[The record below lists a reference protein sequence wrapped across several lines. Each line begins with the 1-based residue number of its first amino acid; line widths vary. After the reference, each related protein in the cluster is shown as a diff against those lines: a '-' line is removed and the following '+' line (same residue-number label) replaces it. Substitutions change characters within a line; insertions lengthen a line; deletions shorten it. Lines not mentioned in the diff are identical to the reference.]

1 MLKKTRN
8 IQIKNKYTKYKKQLK
23 YKLKGGTFLGEG
35 SYGCVVKPAIE
46 CPNSKTLTSKK
57 QKKNNEQLVSK
68 ILIAPTDDDEEEITI
83 SNKLKK
89 IDPLQKHFITFEDAC
104 YIKKIPNNR
113 SNTASVEYNNDSHI
127 SYDILDDKKYDDDYC
142 PIDLRLNPINLI
154 MPYGGYDL
162 ISIIDNKI
170 NKPHFILTRNM
181 LINNF
186 KVCLKNLFIGLL
198 KMHNNRI
205 VNRDI
210 KNENIMINYN
220 ETTKKIDLRFIDF
233 GLSNILTQ
241 EYCKHMSNIIL
252 NGSEGYIS
260 PELFIT
266 YYIYDG
272 EKYDNILKILNKH
285 IKKNLISLKQELK
298 INNNFNIL
306 FRELYLKINSEFED
320 KNIGQDTHILK
331 KFFGT
336 DKNKFNGYLQKGD
349 IYSLG
354 ITICNFI
361 NEYKHIFK
369 SNKLHKLHLLNL
381 LNNMTQIIP
390 EKRYNIIQCLKH
402 PYFS

>member
-1 MLKKTRN
+1 
-8 IQIKNKYTKYKKQLK
+8 
-23 YKLKGGTFLGEG
+23 
-35 SYGCVVKPAIE
+35 
-46 CPNSKTLTSKK
+46 
-57 QKKNNEQLVSK
+57 
-68 ILIAPTDDDEEEITI
+68 
-83 SNKLKK
+83 
-89 IDPLQKHFITFEDAC
+89 
-104 YIKKIPNNR
+104 
-113 SNTASVEYNNDSHI
+113 
-127 SYDILDDKKYDDDYC
+127 
-142 PIDLRLNPINLI
+142 

-233 GLSNILTQ
+233 GLSTILTQ

-361 NEYKHIFK
+361 NEYKYIFK